1 MQTLSKTVA
10 AKDTVQQPKLFVALE
25 LGQPTWVVALHSPIA
40 DKISVYR
47 IEGGDTHNL
56 MMAAATVET
65 TSSGSIKA
73 SVMT

>member
-1 MQTLSKTVA
+1 
-10 AKDTVQQPKLFVALE
+10 
-25 LGQPTWVVALHSPIA
+25 LHSPIA